1 MGDNLTLEQYCAF
14 DCNWNMVVT
23 AGPGAGKTRVLAERF
38 CHIILTNDDVGIGEI
53 LALTFTEKA
62 AEEMKARIYTELS
75 RILNE
80 LRRRRGSDSTI
91 IRRLKETLDNF
102 SQNRIGTIH
111 SFCAYLLR
119 HYPVE
124 AGIDPGF
131 VIIQGLTQ
139 REMILKAIQSAISSL
154 SGGNNDDLTQLI
166 RIFGN
171 RSSLFEA
178 IKNVIEHPMTFKRI
192 LSTKGHLCKKK
203 NWKDQVFKEYCRY
216 IKDSL
221 LIPYYDGLKKMKDG
235 KGQFDQVMGLLSGWY
250 KKKDYC
256 QDDFGIPS
264 LFAQLRILSKERPA
278 KGSRLM
284 VKMGRREFSYLDMV
298 DKYYPDLFTVSN
310 PDNIYEQ
317 GLNIFLELAKVAL
330 ERYQID
336 KRGVN
341 ALDFADLE
349 AKTLEFLTTL
359 FFSES
364 RFLIKRIQDRFK
376 YVMVDEFQDT
386 NRVQWEIIC
395 LLVSD
400 KDKKDRPVLRRDKLF
415 VVGDKRQSIYRFRGA
430 DVTVFDTVAEEIR
443 RSNASNRGPFF
454 WKDDGIVKRMLC
466 VDQGLE
472 KRLTELTALFNSRS
486 REEKET
492 LLNGDIHLGSNFR
505 SDSGLIEFF
514 NNTFKP
520 IFSNKGIGVLE
531 EYESEYLPM
540 KKARSSDRSEE
551 RGSVVFYPVPTLKGS
566 SSKTERYNKAE
577 REASLI
583 VDIINRI
590 VGREG
595 KEVPEY
601 RLYHSI
607 RERIENGEPAIGI
620 LFFAYT
626 HIKTFEAIF
635 REAGLP
641 FIVNKGRGFYR
652 CEEVMEMVQLL
663 HYLVDERQRI
673 SLLAALRG
681 SIFAITDPELFD
693 LFTGERPLHEGFL
706 SSPQAYL
713 RRIGDQLSTWHLLAH
728 RLPIPELIRTIIR
741 ERGLMAALSV
751 HPNGLQ
757 RVANMEKLIEI
768 ARQFESE
775 GNGPLPDFVAY
786 CLRMA
791 EEEDDEGEALVE
803 LKKGVSIYLMTIH
816 AAKGLEFPM
825 VIIPELDRQIP
836 KGPSPGKPLRVCTAQ
851 DSRSEAWND
860 QEGLLPT
867 FSVELPLADF
877 RRALSPLPFILK
889 SRDILED
896 VAENRRVFYVGC
908 TRAMHHLILT
918 GHLVVGKGREKESP
932 LTSLDYK
939 EGASVMELLDD
950 IWGISEGFREDM
962 IGKYPQEDEFPLV
975 VWTNPT
981 PKGFVGVNSQETKL
995 SLRDFGTID
1004 EGIRKLDFTD
1014 RLATPSY
1021 YQLSP
1026 TGLAIF
1032 RRCPLKFYYRYWL
1045 KLPEKTFF
1053 SSGDDYMEDLL
1064 EDRGEGETTE
1074 SRIIG
1079 TIVHSYLERHIF
1091 GSDLD
1096 GDLLEALFARFL
1108 GENRETML
1116 LERSVLER
1124 IKTRVR
1130 ELILTA
1136 IRDKALLGL
1145 LTGADQ
1151 YSEFPFVLNNKGYT
1165 LRGRIDKLFKD
1176 KRSDE
1181 WAIIDWKTGGVNDKD
1196 PVSFASENYFDI
1208 QLACYR
1214 WVVERLETT
1223 RVKGMYLYFIPL
1235 GRLVEIDYRGDPF
1248 KEIDDLIRFIEGYK
1262 ADPRM
1267 IGQGIKEAKRRQR
1280 ECLRCGYLKIE
1291 AC

>member
-1 MGDNLTLEQYCAF
+1 MRDNLTFEQYCAF
-14 DCNWNMVVT
+14 DCDRNMAVT

-38 CHIILTNDDVGIGEI
+38 CHIIVTNDDVGMGEI

-62 AEEMKARIYTELS
+62 AEEMKARIYTQLS
-75 RILNE
+75 RIVNE
-80 LRRRRGSDSTI
+80 LKQREGSDGTI
-91 IRRLKETLDNF
+91 IRRLKETLDSF

-139 REMILKAIQSAISSL
+139 REMLQKAIQSAISSL
-154 SGGNNDDLTQLI
+154 SKGNNNDLTKLT

-171 RSSLFEA
+171 RGCLLEA
-178 IKNVIEHPMTFKRI
+178 IKNVIEHPVTFKSI
-192 LSTKGHLCKKK
+192 LATRDHLSNRK

-216 IKDSL
+216 IKDYL
-221 LIPYYDGLKKMKDG
+221 LIPYYNGLKKMKDG
-235 KGQFDQVMGLLSGWY
+235 KGQFDQVMSLLSGWY
-250 KKKDYC
+250 KKRDYC
-256 QDDFGIPS
+256 QVDFGILS
-264 LFAQLRILSKERPA
+264 LFAQLRALSKERPA
-278 KGSRLM
+278 KGPRLM
-284 VKMGRREFSYLDMV
+284 VKQGRREISYLDIV
-298 DKYYPDLFTVSN
+298 DTYYPDLFTDFN
-310 PDNIYEQ
+310 PDHIYEQ
-317 GLNIFLELAKVAL
+317 GLDIFLELAKVAL
-330 ERYQID
+330 QCYQID

-359 FFSES
+359 FFSENRS
-364 RFLIKRIQDRFK
+364 LIKRIQDRFK
-376 YVMVDEFQDT
+376 YIMVDEFQDT
-386 NRVQWEIIC
+386 NRVQWGIIR

-400 KDKKDRPVLRRDKLF
+400 RGKKGRPVLRKDKLF
-415 VVGDKRQSIYRFRGA
+415 VVGDKRQAIYRFRGA
-430 DVTVFDTVAEEIR
+430 DVTVFDAVKEEIKE
-443 RSNASNRGPFF
+443 SNASNKEPFF
-454 WKDDGIVKRMLC
+454 WRDDGIIKRMLC
-466 VDQGLE
+466 VDQGID
-472 KRLTELTALFNSRS
+472 KRLTELTALFNSKS
-486 REEKET
+486 REEREEI
-492 LLNGDIHLGSNFR
+492 LRGDIHLGSNFR
-505 SDSGLIEFF
+505 SGSGLIEFF

-531 EYESEYLPM
+531 EYESEHLPI
-540 KKARSSDRSEE
+540 KGARSSDRSEQ
-551 RGSVVFYPVPTLKGS
+551 RGSVVFYLIPTQKGRS
-566 SSKTERYNKAE
+566 PKTERYNKAE

-590 VGREG
+590 VGKEG
-595 KEVPEY
+595 REVPEY
-601 RLYHSI
+601 QLYHSI
-607 RERIENGEPAIGI
+607 RERIEKGEPAIGI

-663 HYLVDERQRI
+663 HNLVDERQRI

-681 SIFAITDPELFD
+681 SIFALTDPEIFD
-693 LFTGERPLHEGFL
+693 LFTSEGPLYERFL
-706 SSPQAYL
+706 SSPKEYM
-713 RRIGDQLSTWHLLAH
+713 RRIGDQLNAWHLLAY

-741 ERGLMAALSV
+741 ERGLMAALSA
-751 HPNGLQ
+751 HPNRIQ

-775 GNGPLPDFVAY
+775 GNGSVPDFVSY

-803 LKKGVSIYLMTIH
+803 LKKGISIHLMTIH

-825 VIIPELDRQIP
+825 VIIPELDRPVP
-836 KGPSPGKPLRVCTAQ
+836 KEPKPGKPLRFYPAQ

-860 QEGLLPT
+860 QEGLLPI
-867 FSVELPLADF
+867 FSVEFPYADF
-877 RRALSPLPFILK
+877 RRVLSPLSFILK
-889 SRDILED
+889 RRDRLEA

-908 TRAMHHLILT
+908 TRTMHHLILT
-918 GHLVVGKGREKESP
+918 GHMVVKGKDREGS

-939 EGASVMELLDD
+939 EGASVIDLLDD
-950 IWGISEGFREDM
+950 IWGIRKGFREDM
-962 IGKYPQEDEFPLV
+962 IGRYSQKDEFPLV

-981 PKGFVGVNSQETKL
+981 PKGFAGVNSRETRL
-995 SLRDFGTID
+995 SLNNFGSID
-1004 EGIRKLDFTD
+1004 ERIRQLDFTD
-1014 RLATPSY
+1014 RLATPSH

-1032 RRCPLKFYYRYWL
+1032 KRCPLKFYYRYWL
-1045 KLPEKTFF
+1045 KLPEEPFF
-1053 SSGDDYMEDLL
+1053 SGGGDYIEDLL
-1064 EDRGEGETTE
+1064 EDKDEGETIE

-1079 TIVHSYLERHIF
+1079 TIVHSYLERHLF

-1096 GDLLEALFARFL
+1096 GDLLEALFSTLL
-1108 GENRETML
+1108 GEGRETML
-1116 LERSVLER
+1116 LERSVQGR
-1124 IKTRVR
+1124 IKTGVR
-1130 ELILTA
+1130 ELILAA
-1136 IRDKALLGL
+1136 IKDEVLLGL
-1145 LTGADQ
+1145 LTGVNQ

-1181 WAIIDWKTGGVNDKD
+1181 WAIIDWKTGGVSDKD
-1196 PVSFASENYFDI
+1196 PVIFASENYLDL

-1214 WVVERLETT
+1214 LVVERLENA

-1235 GRLVEIDYRGDPF
+1235 GRLVEIEYRGDPF
-1248 KEIDDLIRFIEGYK
+1248 KEIDDLIGFIEGYK
-1262 ADPRM
+1262 ADPGR
-1267 IGQGIKEAKRRQR
+1267 IGKGIKETKRREG
-1280 ECLRCGYLKIE
+1280 ECLKCSYFKIE